1 MEPSAV
7 MMEGSEPTEADLED
21 AAYDEGYE
29 VGDMEIEPDGIDDEE
44 GEYRD
49 DEGIEIGGAHAA
61 EPMDMDDA
69 YGEGV
74 EVGEIDIDGDLAGV
88 EASGAEETGVVDDE
102 AEHALAAELY
112 GEAEEEVAEAEPAAV
127 AEPEDEVL
135 AVAEEEPE
143 TVAVAE
149 PEPASKPAPKPAL
162 KPMVKPAPKPA
173 AKPVSK
179 QPVKPAPK
187 SAPRGPGHGE
197 ALTEGEL
204 AALRKADDLI
214 SEGEYVKAMNLY
226 TALLTD
232 GSGNETILMKVE
244 ELKLLL
250 KVMGL
255 GGQIYKYKLQTFLG
269 AIKRRRDE
277 FFANS

>member
-29 VGDMEIEPDGIDDEE
+29 VGDMEIEPDGIDEE
-44 GEYRD
+44 GGEYRD

-74 EVGEIDIDGDLAGV
+74 EVGEIDIGGDLAGV

-112 GEAEEEVAEAEPAAV
+112 GESEEEAAEA
-127 AEPEDEVL
+127 
-135 AVAEEEPE
+135 E

-149 PEPASKPAPKPAL
+149 PEPEPAPKPAVKPAVKPMAKPAPKP
-162 KPMVKPAPKPA
+162 VTKPASKLPPKPT
-173 AKPVSK
+173 PK
-179 QPVKPAPK
+179 Q
-187 SAPRGPGHGE
+187 APRGVGHDE

-204 AALRKADDLI
+204 AALRKADELI